1 MLQVQNRKMWICK
14 ILYQFMKES
23 VLGENFI
30 NGNFMIGFHFL
41 YLMKDI
47 TLHCKLLP
55 IHMLFSVLWNP
66 ESYIPLCVL
75 RLTKCQRLFILQL
88 QYQAST
94 PTWKKKKTCYW
105 QLNYLVTT
113 QSLISNISYNLSSIL
128 HKGAQEKGPFQV
140 YCIWKVTHNICKK
153 TGRFSEMNW

>member
-94 PTWKKKKTCYW
+94 PTWKKKKKNMLLTIK
-105 QLNYLVTT
+105 LF
-113 QSLISNISYNLSSIL
+113 SYNTIT
-128 HKGAQEKGPFQV
+128 HFQHFLQPIK
-140 YCIWKVTHNICKK
+140 YPP
-153 TGRFSEMNW
+153 